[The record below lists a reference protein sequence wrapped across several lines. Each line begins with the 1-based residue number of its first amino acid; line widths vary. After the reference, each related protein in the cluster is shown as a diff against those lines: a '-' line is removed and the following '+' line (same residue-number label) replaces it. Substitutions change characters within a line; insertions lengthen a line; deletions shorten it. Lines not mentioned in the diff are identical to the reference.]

1 MRPFDPDRP
10 LVFIHVPKTA
20 GNSVRAVFADWF
32 GPGLIPH
39 YYDEVAGRPPQ
50 RDPRFDSH
58 SRAAPV
64 CVHGHFNRNR
74 AFGVADT
81 YPEATQ
87 FVTLLRDPF
96 EMACS
101 SYFFTRKASAGWK
114 DRSRVP
120 QGDLPTHLEEAAP
133 NMLNHFPCVVTEANY
148 REVIETHFVGI
159 GVTERLA
166 ESLAR
171 IAAALGRSFDPARLG
186 RLNVTERDTAGLDL
200 GALRMR
206 YRDRH
211 PLEFAVYDHVRW
223 LFDRRPALL
232 P

>member
-1 MRPFDPDRP
+1 MRRFEPDQP

-20 GNSVRAVFADWF
+20 GISVRDVFSGWF
-32 GPGLIPH
+32 GARLILH
-39 YYDEVAGRPPQ
+39 YYNEAAGRPPQ
-50 RDPRFDSH
+50 RDPRFDRH

-64 CVHGHFNRNR
+64 CVYGHFNRNR
-74 AFGVADT
+74 AFGVTDT

-101 SYFFTRKASAGWK
+101 SYFFVRKVSAGWK

-120 QGDLPTHLEEAAP
+120 QGDLATHLEEEPP

-148 REVIETHFVGI
+148 REVIETQFVEI

-171 IAAALGRSFDPARLG
+171 IAAALGHDFDPARLG
-186 RLNVTERDTAGLDL
+186 RLNVTDRDTAGLDL
-200 GALRMR
+200 GALRAR
-206 YRDRH
+206 YRNRH